1 MNIKLDASVVLSLA
15 LGCLAS
21 SAVASV
27 KYAPEYTN
35 NWFTVEISG
44 LDDGVITT
52 GEAGVGG
59 AWTQAAN
66 GGAVVDKATGSI
78 ALDTDVENPLTYN
91 SASTYSNIS
100 RIVTKLTLTQ
110 SSELPAVNTLPQG
123 VKTALCVCTNA
134 SDAASWFAL
143 VNGAWRELTT
153 AEAPAVGHDYEIIL
167 DSDSVNG
174 AIRYFAK
181 DLEADQIGYTPLTDG
196 WVANQGSQSHIENVS
211 FVGSTTIKDSI
222 AGIDVL
228 PGYAYDGKVYESF
241 ENVVQQNPAIAQS
254 DNVSIPIT
262 TVGAEVVANVNMSVE
277 WINDN
282 IVSTSEEGWAATA
295 ASKFDTVPEG
305 GNDMKYWQSYVL
317 GLDPK
322 DPASKPIVQPV
333 QDASSDKV
341 SFALGN
347 VDPAANSGV
356 GVQYR
361 VGEYEAPGSETP
373 IAGKE
378 GEFVNAGE
386 NATADL
392 PGSGAKYYKLEVK
405 FN

>member
-35 NWFTVEISG
+35 NWFTVAISS
-44 LDDGVITT
+44 LDPGVIST

-59 AWTQAAN
+59 AWIQAAN
-66 GGAVVDKATGSI
+66 GGAVVKDGSI
-78 ALDTDVENPLTYN
+78 ALDTDVENPLTYR
-91 SASTYSNIS
+91 SVSTYSNIS
-100 RIVTKLTLTQ
+100 RIVTTLNLTQ
-110 SSELPAVNTLPQG
+110 SSELPAVSSLPQG

-134 SDAASWFAL
+134 SDEVSWFVL
-143 VNGAWRELTT
+143 VNGAWRELTG
-153 AEAPAVGHDYEIIL
+153 AERPVVGHDYEIIL

-174 AIRYFAK
+174 KIRYFAK
-181 DLEADQIGYTPLTDG
+181 DLAAEQIGYTSLTDG
-196 WVANQGSQSHIENVS
+196 WVANQSSMSHIENVS

-222 AGIDVL
+222 TGIDVL

-241 ENVVQQNPAIAQS
+241 EKVVEGNPSISQS
-254 DNVSIPIT
+254 ESVSIPIT
-262 TVGAEVVANVNMSVE
+262 TAGEEVAANVNMSVK

-295 ASKFDTVPEG
+295 ASKFDTVPES
-305 GNDMKYWQSYVL
+305 GNGIKYWQSYVL
-317 GLDPK
+317 GLDP
-322 DPASKPIVQPV
+322 ANASSKPIVQPV
-333 QDASSDKV
+333 QDVDSDKV
-341 SFALGN
+341 SFSLGN
-347 VDPAANSGV
+347 VALADNSGV

-361 VGEYEAPGSETP
+361 VGEYLSPKSETP

-378 GEFVNAGE
+378 GTFVDASE
-386 NATADL
+386 NAKADL
-392 PGSGAKYYKLEVK
+392 PESGAKYYKLEVK